1 MFFVSDWYYAY
12 IFNDVN
18 GVRFNTRTRA
28 LNNTLYYAMQI
39 VGAFLFGYALDRAW
53 VRRTIRARIVWAVL
67 LALTM
72 VIWGFSYAFQKK
84 YTRMEVTAKNYQTLD
99 WKDSGYIGPMFLYM
113 FYGFFDAAWQISV
126 YW

>member
-39 VGAFLFGYALDRAW
+39 AGAIIFGWGLDRTCI
-53 VRRTIRARIVWAVL
+53 RRTIRARIVCGIM
-67 LALTM
+67 LAFTM
-72 VIWGFSYAFQKK
+72 VIWGFSYGFQEQ
-84 YTRMEVTAKNYQTLD
+84 YTRTEVNSKNYQTLD
-99 WKDSGYIGPMFLYM
+99 WKDFGYIRPMFLYM